1 MNIDIE
7 LFKNIAAVIGCIT
20 AVLGFCN
27 LVSKTFRNFL
37 RKFIRKFAGSNEND
51 EKIDKILSKVEK
63 ISAIET
69 GLQVVLRHELRAI
82 YYKYIASGEI
92 SVNDKEAFV
101 DLYAEYKELGG
112 NHQADMWYDEMK
124 QARVFE

>member
-37 RKFIRKFAGSNEND
+37 RKFIRKFAGADRYESKLD
-51 EKIDKILSKVEK
+51 AILEQTKNIPVLEV
-63 ISAIET
+63 
-69 GLQVVLRHELRAI
+69 GLQAALRHEMRGI
-82 YYKYIASGEI
+82 YYRYISDGEMSI
-92 SVNDKEAFV
+92 KDKEAFI
-101 DLYAEYKELGG
+101 DLHTQYKELGG
-112 NHQADMWYDEMK
+112 NHQADVWYEEMK
-124 QARVFE
+124 QAKVFE